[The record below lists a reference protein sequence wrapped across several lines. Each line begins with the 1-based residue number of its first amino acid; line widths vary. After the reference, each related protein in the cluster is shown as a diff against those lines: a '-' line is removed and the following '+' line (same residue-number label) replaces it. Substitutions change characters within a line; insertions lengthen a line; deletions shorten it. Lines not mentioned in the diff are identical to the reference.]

1 MFCAMPDNLDTEKM
15 HCN

>member
-1 MFCAMPDNLDTEKM
+1 MPDNLDTEKM